1 MARQQRS
8 KKARQHRKEAVF
20 AGLPGWEG
28 HPSHLSGKMQI
39 HNRRRHIYFCQRM
52 FKKILGVKK

>member
-1 MARQQRS
+1 MARQ
-8 KKARQHRKEAVF
+8 QHRKEAVF

-39 HNRRRHIYFCQRM
+39 HNRRRHIDFCQRM
-52 FKKILGVKK
+52 FKKILRVRE